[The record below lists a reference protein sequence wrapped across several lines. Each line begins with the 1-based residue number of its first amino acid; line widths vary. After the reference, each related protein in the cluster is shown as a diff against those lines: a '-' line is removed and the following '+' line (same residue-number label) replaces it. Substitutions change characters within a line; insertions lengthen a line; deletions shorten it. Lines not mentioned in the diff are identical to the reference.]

1 MSRADQGSGGDPRVW
16 LVVGEKRGDNAQ
28 IRNLARAV
36 GWAFEEK
43 QIFVKPAWRE
53 AKPRV
58 RPALDHIDRE
68 RSDRLAPPWPDLA
81 ITAGRRLSRVG
92 LWIKRASGG
101 HTKLVIIGKPR
112 RMLDAVD
119 LIVIAAHVALPERSN
134 VVRHDLPLMHVDPK
148 VLERAEA
155 HWHDRLVHRPRP
167 RTALFVGGRTGGLRF
182 DLERARDLLQTTL
195 RDVHSTG
202 GSLYVVT
209 SRRTPPEVIEMLRRE
224 LPEDAGLY
232 VYDPRSGPDEN
243 PYHALLATADHFVVT
258 TDSLS
263 MMVEVARM
271 GRPLSLYPL
280 ESEGSLVER
289 LLEMLGLLRP
299 LSVKVDPLPAGG
311 LRARMMYR
319 LGWPIHTRDLSA
331 IPRRLVARGLA
342 VWLGEPPLPPRPYD
356 DDELGR
362 VAASVRALLRRGGGG
377 GGDGGGGGGDAKQE
391 SGLW

>member
-1 MSRADQGSGGDPRVW
+1 MSRVDPGWQKDPCVW

-43 QIFVKPAWRE
+43 RILVKPAWSE

-58 RPALDHIDRE
+58 RPALDHIDQG
-68 RSDRLAPPWPDLA
+68 RSDRLEPPWPDLV

-101 HTKLVIIGKPR
+101 HTKLVMIGKPR

-148 VLERAEA
+148 ILERAAA
-155 HWHDRLVHRPRP
+155 HWSDRLAHRPRP

-182 DLERARDLLQTTL
+182 DRDRARDLLQTTL
-195 RDVHSTG
+195 RAVRAND

-209 SRRTPPEVIEMLRRE
+209 SRRTPPEVVEMWRRE
-224 LPEDAGLY
+224 LPEDVGLY
-232 VYDPRSGPDEN
+232 VYDPGSGPDEN

-280 ESEGSLVER
+280 ESEGSPVEHLLER
-289 LLEMLGLLRP
+289 LGVMRP
-299 LSVKVDPLPAGG
+299 LSVKSDPLPAGG
-311 LRARMMYR
+311 LWARMMYR
-319 LGWPIHTRDLSA
+319 LGHPIHTRDLSA
-331 IPRRLVARGLA
+331 IPRRLVALGLA
-342 VWLGEPPLPPRPYD
+342 VWLGDPPPPPRPHA
-356 DDELGR
+356 DDELDR
-362 VAASVRALLRRGGGG
+362 IAARVRALVRH
-377 GGDGGGGGGDAKQE
+377 DGHAAKPGA
-391 SGLW
+391 SL

>member
-1 MSRADQGSGGDPRVW
+1 MSRADQGWEEDPRVW

-36 GWAFEEK
+36 GWDFEEK
-43 QIFVKPAWRE
+43 RIFVKPAWAE

-58 RPALDHIDRE
+58 RPALDHIDRD
-68 RSDRLAPPWPDLA
+68 RSDRLEPPWPDLV
-81 ITAGRRLSRVG
+81 ITSGRRLSRVG
-92 LWIKRASGG
+92 LWIKKASGG
-101 HTKLVIIGKPR
+101 HTKLVMIGKPR
-112 RMLDAVD
+112 RLLDSVD

-134 VVRHDLPLMHVDPK
+134 VVRHDLPLMHPDPK
-148 VLERAEA
+148 VLERAAA
-155 HWHDRLVHRPRP
+155 HWSDRLAPRPRP

-195 RDVHSTG
+195 RTVRASG
-202 GSLYVVT
+202 GSLSVVT
-209 SRRTPPEVIEMLRRE
+209 SRRTPPEVVEMLRRE
-224 LPEDAGLY
+224 LPEDVGLY
-232 VYDPRSGPDEN
+232 VYDPGSGPDEN

-280 ESEGSLVER
+280 ENEDSLVEH
-289 LLEMLGLLRP
+289 LLEKLGVLRP

-342 VWLGEPPLPPRPYD
+342 VWLGDPPLPPRPYA
-356 DDELGR
+356 DDELDR
-362 VAASVRALLRRGGGG
+362 IAARVRALVRRER
-377 GGDGGGGGGDAKQE
+377 GDAKPG
-391 SGLW
+391 SSL